1 MGYFL
6 ILPTHIF
13 THRYLRLSSLLCCF
27 NTQLFQQP
35 VTIKKPSQILSRKKV
50 FLHKCL
56 KKKYIRYHT
65 NQHKHHR
72 YYSRWYGVVICVSF
86 HVLFLLAENEY
97 EKKQVFFWLAEQQD
111 WSLFTN
117 YLSTW
122 NLRLH
127 LSISG
132 NSPIFRISP
141 FCSKDPSPIN
151 FLSLYSCN
159 SEIGYLVF
167 LHIQSFIYAYIFL
180 FQFNATLS
188 INS

>member
-72 YYSRWYGVVICVSF
+72 YYSRWYGVVICVF
-86 HVLFLLAENEY
+86 IHVLFLLAENEY
-97 EKKQVFFWLAEQQD
+97 EKTKFFLVGRTAG
-111 WSLFTN
+111 LKLVYKLPF
-117 YLSTW
+117 
-122 NLRLH
+122 H
-127 LSISG
+127 MK
-132 NSPIFRISP
+132 SPIT
-141 FCSKDPSPIN
+141 
-151 FLSLYSCN
+151 SLY
-159 SEIGYLVF
+159 F
-167 LHIQSFIYAYIFL
+167 R
-180 FQFNATLS
+180 
-188 INS
+188 

>member
-72 YYSRWYGVVICVSF
+72 YYSRWYGVVICVF
-86 HVLFLLAENEY
+86 LHVLFLLAENEY
-97 EKKQVFFWLAEQQD
+97 EKNQVFFGWPNSRTEACLQTTFPHEISD
-111 WSLFTN
+111 YISLFPVILLFFAFPLFAPKT
-117 YLSTW
+117 L
-122 NLRLH
+122 LR
-127 LSISG
+127 SIS
-132 NSPIFRISP
+132 FH
-141 FCSKDPSPIN
+141 FT
-151 FLSLYSCN
+151 
-159 SEIGYLVF
+159 
-167 LHIQSFIYAYIFL
+167 H
-180 FQFNATLS
+180 ATLK
-188 INS
+188 